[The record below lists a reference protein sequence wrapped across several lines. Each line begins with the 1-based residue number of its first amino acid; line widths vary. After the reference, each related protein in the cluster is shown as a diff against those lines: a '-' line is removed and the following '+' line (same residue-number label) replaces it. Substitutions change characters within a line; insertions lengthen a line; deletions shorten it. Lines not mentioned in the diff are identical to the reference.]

1 MELPSFFV
9 YCQFRSSIDAIYS
22 VIMNQNIK
30 NEKKVFVRPV
40 VNVVEIDVVCNDAS
54 GYGQGDQTG
63 GIDG

>member
-1 MELPSFFV
+1 
-9 YCQFRSSIDAIYS
+9 
-22 VIMNQNIK
+22 MNQNIK